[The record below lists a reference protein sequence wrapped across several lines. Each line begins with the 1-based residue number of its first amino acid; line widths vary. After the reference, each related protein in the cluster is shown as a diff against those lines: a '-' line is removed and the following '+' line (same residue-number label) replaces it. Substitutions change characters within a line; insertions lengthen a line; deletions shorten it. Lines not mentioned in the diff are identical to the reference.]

1 MKRFFLSLI
10 LLLMVPV
17 QAQEQCLCQSQ
28 LMRLDVQPSA
38 INYILNSSKELRSL
52 AIPSLETLFK
62 SDAFKQGVIRDYP
75 MEPMGFPANLE
86 LCLKEKAQGDPK
98 FRNVDCTDTKICS
111 NPDTPEDIRTELCL
125 SFPCSM
131 LLGSQNM
138 GKCGPKSVGR
148 PTVINFTEPIGVKA
162 LDMTPTSITS
172 DNNVL
177 KACFAVDKLNLTAG
191 VDLEFAKD
199 PAIEYENMG
208 LSKINLELDGR
219 REICM
224 SAKFDLASSRPVS
237 DIKFERMNGNFV
249 SDAMIAKAMSGAE
262 VHGLSGY
269 SAQTLG
275 VLKHS
280 IAPPMGRY
288 FRPTL
293 EDAVQKTLATTFE
306 TQLSTYIEK
315 LNSPSTVNTAS
326 NSVMSE
332 MGVANI
338 AVKKHVDMMECSLYK
353 AENKAIPSD
362 LVCPPKAKDILR
374 PDRAATALR
383 DQMNRFDQ
391 VTSETLRARIEGFQD
406 RMAAL
411 GLSNLYNSHLK
422 PLEKRISDAQLKS
435 NVINGIQIVS
445 SIGKSDSMSGVGI
458 ALPDICDVT
467 NPSPHAGRS
476 IPNCP
481 IQTYVDTNELNRL
494 MDAMYKS
501 GRLCHSGKGDYVPEL
516 NSKGEI
522 VRNNDGSPRGTGCL
536 FSIEDDA
543 DGMRCFLNGAPQINY
558 DPQSGGY
565 KVSLK
570 TKECFRGAV
579 ALGQGKIGGDINFD
593 IGYTPAICDE
603 GDFCLKD
610 GKAEWSVV
618 PGTARFALKDSS
630 WLNGIVRKTVDKK
643 LDEIIGQT
651 IRVPLSSGEGM
662 MSKVPL
668 EAEGRIDKGPGF
680 FGACLKP
687 KASAQ

>member
-1 MKRFFLSLI
+1 
-10 LLLMVPV
+10 
-17 QAQEQCLCQSQ
+17 
-28 LMRLDVQPSA
+28 
-38 INYILNSSKELRSL
+38 
-52 AIPSLETLFK
+52 
-62 SDAFKQGVIRDYP
+62 
-75 MEPMGFPANLE
+75 
-86 LCLKEKAQGDPK
+86 
-98 FRNVDCTDTKICS
+98 
-111 NPDTPEDIRTELCL
+111 
-125 SFPCSM
+125 
-131 LLGSQNM
+131 
-138 GKCGPKSVGR
+138 
-148 PTVINFTEPIGVKA
+148 
-162 LDMTPTSITS
+162 
-172 DNNVL
+172 
-177 KACFAVDKLNLTAG
+177 
-191 VDLEFAKD
+191 
-199 PAIEYENMG
+199 
-208 LSKINLELDGR
+208 
-219 REICM
+219 
-224 SAKFDLASSRPVS
+224 
-237 DIKFERMNGNFV
+237 
-249 SDAMIAKAMSGAE
+249 
-262 VHGLSGY
+262 
-269 SAQTLG
+269 
-275 VLKHS
+275 
-280 IAPPMGRY
+280 
-288 FRPTL
+288 
-293 EDAVQKTLATTFE
+293 
-306 TQLSTYIEK
+306 
-315 LNSPSTVNTAS
+315 
-326 NSVMSE
+326 
-332 MGVANI
+332 
-338 AVKKHVDMMECSLYK
+338 MMECSLYK
-353 AENKAIPSD
+353 VENKAIPSD

-593 IGYTPAICDE
+593 IGYTPAICDQ